1 MVKATKDGLTA
12 SVTVTN
18 TGERAG
24 KEVVEL
30 YVSAPAGGLEK
41 PACELKAFAKTR
53 ELKPGEKQTLT
64 MQIPVRMLASFDEAN
79 SRWITEAGEYV
90 FAIGN
95 SSRNIAVTTKVKIKE
110 YTEPVSNVLK
120 KNN

>member
-1 MVKATKDGLTA
+1 
-12 SVTVTN
+12 
-18 TGERAG
+18 
-24 KEVVEL
+24 
-30 YVSAPAGGLEK
+30 
-41 PACELKAFAKTR
+41 
-53 ELKPGEKQTLT
+53 